1 MRILLT
7 RVMLLVVCICACGV
21 VLAQTDTA
29 APNKD
34 KPAKPKRVWTNEEV
48 ENIRGGVNV
57 VGDSKPSPESAKKP
71 RAETNEFE
79 AKEAAEDESGSCLSD
94 AWGAGVAGVMRA
106 QGATMSRN
114 FWATKLFGG
123 ACLTGVKLE
132 AVSTGITGDYA
143 LDDGTKLA
151 AKAEVVKGLPTA
163 ATMVA
168 SVNKNQPFLVSW
180 KNWVWIVTDVQYIDR
195 EYWSN
200 GGSTHI
206 YTIAKATMTD
216 PLGEKVMIFDATKT
230 PVSEIEGSVVVS
242 VSARQ

>member
-1 MRILLT
+1 MRIPLHC
-7 RVMLLVVCICACGV
+7 VMLLAICLGACGMA
-21 VLAQTDTA
+21 LGQTDTT
-29 APNKD
+29 APKD

-48 ENIRGGVNV
+48 ENIRGGVSV
-57 VGDSKPSPESAKKP
+57 VGDSKSSPEAKK
-71 RAETNEFE
+71 ANDSSASSQKESGET
-79 AKEAAEDESGSCLSD
+79 ESGSCLSD

-106 QGATMSRN
+106 QGATMTRK
-114 FWATKLFGG
+114 FWVTKLFGG

-168 SVNKNQPFLVSW
+168 SVTKNQPFLVSW
-180 KNWVWIVTDVQYIDR
+180 KNWVWVVTDVQYIDR

-206 YTIAKATMTD
+206 YTIARATMTD
-216 PLGEKVMIFDATKT
+216 PLGEKVMIFDASKT
-230 PVSEIEGSVVVS
+230 PLSEIEGSLVVS